1 MKRLDVLILLLS
13 ITVFIIAQPVCQ
25 VKHFSVNDGLA
36 QGNVMGM
43 LQDQKG
49 FIWFSTWNGLS
60 KYDGYTFK
68 TYKTSQEDRYAFG
81 SNRMGTISE
90 SKYGDIWC
98 PTYDGQACLFDVETE
113 KFIDVLQPLEITTKH
128 SNYVSRILSLKKGIA
143 WIICKNGYTYR
154 ADEQLCKRGEG
165 ITLYSTFTK
174 NLKGDRIYTVYQDSD
189 EDEWILTNKGV
200 TIVGN
205 KRVDTDFPFQ
215 YITQIKEN
223 IYLIADKGS
232 WRNTIFKLKS

>member
-68 TYKTSQEDRYAFG
+68 TYKTSQEDESVAF
-81 SNRMGTISE
+81 
-90 SKYGDIWC
+90 
-98 PTYDGQACLFDVETE
+98 
-113 KFIDVLQPLEITTKH
+113 
-128 SNYVSRILSLKKGIA
+128 
-143 WIICKNGYTYR
+143 
-154 ADEQLCKRGEG
+154 
-165 ITLYSTFTK
+165 
-174 NLKGDRIYTVYQDSD
+174 
-189 EDEWILTNKGV
+189 
-200 TIVGN
+200 
-205 KRVDTDFPFQ
+205 
-215 YITQIKEN
+215 
-223 IYLIADKGS
+223 
-232 WRNTIFKLKS
+232 

>member
-25 VKHFSVNDGLA
+25 VKHFSVNNGLA

-68 TYKTSQEDRYAFG
+68 TYKTFRKTVTLSAVTVWEQSPKANTE
-81 SNRMGTISE
+81 IS
-90 SKYGDIWC
+90 GA
-98 PTYDGQACLFDVETE
+98 PTHDGQACLFDVETE

-143 WIICKNGYTYR
+143 WIICKTDTHIELMNNYANT
-154 ADEQLCKRGEG
+154 EKVSHC
-165 ITLYSTFTK
+165 TPHSP
-174 NLKGDRIYTVYQDSD
+174 RI
-189 EDEWILTNKGV
+189 
-200 TIVGN
+200 
-205 KRVDTDFPFQ
+205 
-215 YITQIKEN
+215 
-223 IYLIADKGS
+223 
-232 WRNTIFKLKS
+232 

>member
-25 VKHFSVNDGLA
+25 VKHFSVNNGLA

-90 SKYGDIWC
+90 SKYG
-98 PTYDGQACLFDVETE
+98 
-113 KFIDVLQPLEITTKH
+113 
-128 SNYVSRILSLKKGIA
+128 VSISCSGATSQHK
-143 WIICKNGYTYR
+143 
-154 ADEQLCKRGEG
+154 
-165 ITLYSTFTK
+165 
-174 NLKGDRIYTVYQDSD
+174 
-189 EDEWILTNKGV
+189 
-200 TIVGN
+200 
-205 KRVDTDFPFQ
+205 P
-215 YITQIKEN
+215 
-223 IYLIADKGS
+223 
-232 WRNTIFKLKS
+232 

>member
-1 MKRLDVLILLLS
+1 MKRLYILLLS
-13 ITVFIIAQPVCQ
+13 LLVTVSVIAQPVCQ

-43 LQDQKG
+43 LQDRNG
-49 FIWFSTWNGLS
+49 LIWFSTWNGLS

-81 SNRMGTISE
+81 SNRMGTIME

-113 KFIDVLQPLEITTKH
+113 KFIDVLQPLEYATKH
-128 SNYVSRILSLKKGIA
+128 SNHVVRIQSLKKGVA
-143 WIICKNGYTYR
+143 WIICENGYTYR
-154 ADEQLCKRGEG
+154 ADEQLCKKGEG
-165 ITLYSTFTK
+165 ITLYSTFTQ
-174 NLKGDRIYTVYQDSD
+174 NLKGEHIFTVYQDSD

-200 TIVGN
+200 TIVGS
-205 KRVDTDFPFQ
+205 KAVDTDFPFQ

-223 IYLIADKGS
+223 IYLVA
-232 WRNTIFKLKS
+232 R

>member
-98 PTYDGQACLFDVETE
+98 PTTDKPVCSMWKRKNSSMYCNLL
-113 KFIDVLQPLEITTKH
+113 KLQP
-128 SNYVSRILSLKKGIA
+128 S
-143 WIICKNGYTYR
+143 
-154 ADEQLCKRGEG
+154 
-165 ITLYSTFTK
+165 TLTMSHAYCH
-174 NLKGDRIYTVYQDSD
+174 
-189 EDEWILTNKGV
+189 
-200 TIVGN
+200 
-205 KRVDTDFPFQ
+205 
-215 YITQIKEN
+215 
-223 IYLIADKGS
+223 
-232 WRNTIFKLKS
+232 